1 MKKNL
6 WKLRLKT
13 VFIVLLIMFT
23 GSYFT
28 CIAASGNSTPAQ
40 QQGKVIT
47 GTITTSEGE
56 KLPGVNVV
64 IKGTTIG
71 TVTDIDGNFS
81 LAVPEENLSGELQV
95 SYVGY
100 LTETLDIGGQTE
112 FNVTLIPDLQQLEEI
127 VVIGYGVQ
135 KKSDLTGA
143 VASISGEKLVEVPS
157 IGVDQA
163 LQGRAAGVN
172 VISNTGMPGGSISIQ
187 IRGIS
192 SINGN
197 QPLVIVDGVP
207 VSIDGNSDRA
217 DAGYNGVNNL
227 FGSLNPND
235 VESIEVLK
243 DASSAAIYGSSGGNG
258 VILITTKKGKAGKIT
273 SNFNFYRGWQKPW
286 KKIDVCN
293 SQEYAQIMNWIAI
306 IKNPDDPDY
315 FSLQPDTLPNYD
327 WQDIMFRTAV
337 MDNYDFSISGG
348 NDVSTYRL
356 STSYITQEGILNNS
370 DYKRLTVRINSDH
383 KLSNRINIGEDVNFA
398 YSKTNG
404 FDEWVYTQ
412 EYNTPMA
419 NILPMYPYLAPY
431 DENGVWTKPPVGS
444 NPKVAEDVL
453 HEQRYRYNL
462 AANTYAEISPLKG
475 LTFTSRVHGGLN
487 FGLDD
492 IFKPVYDHVPTD
504 KREVNSVENTVTR
517 HLEWSW
523 QNYGT
528 YNLSFLSNHNIT
540 LMAGMESGYGKN
552 IDITGTREGLIN
564 ETPEMRYFNAS
575 LNDTS
580 LNQLIEGG
588 GDESSR
594 YAYFGRINYDY
605 KGKYLLTAN
614 FRRDG
619 SSRFGP
625 GNRYGNFPSFSVGWK
640 FSEEEFLR
648 NLPFLSFGKL
658 RFGWGSTG
666 ANAPGLYA
674 YYARVNST
682 LSAFNY
688 IFDRSTLLTGA
699 APVQMPNR
707 EIRWETMI
715 MTNFGIDLGFFD
727 NKLNFTADYF
737 IKTSKDMLIYQPQP
751 ALSGIYQYEAD
762 LPQLGGDARPII
774 NIGSIENRGLE
785 LTVGYKKM
793 SGSLRQSADFNITF
807 VKNKVLDLKGD
818 SLIYGDVGV
827 NLHDI
832 TITKEGY
839 PMGQFYGY
847 VTDGIFSEEDAAID
861 SRGRIYIWNQP
872 FTINSVGDTIR
883 AQRNAA
889 PGDIRY
895 KDLNNDSL
903 INTGDRTIIG
913 SPIPKFVLGFS
924 YNVEYKGFDLNLFLQ
939 GSFGNKIFNGTK
951 NWLYNQDVGGN
962 RSPDLLDQYR
972 SPVYDSEG
980 NLVDAGN
987 TNTTMFRLD
996 PRGGNGNLTK
1006 PSDVFLEDGS
1016 YLRLK
1021 NVQLGYT
1028 LPAKLTQHVGI
1039 EALRIYV
1046 GAKNLFTITKY
1057 TGFDP
1062 EIGMNIAT
1070 PEQQR
1075 NLLMGTDK
1083 GATYPQPRMYLT
1095 GINVTF

>member
-1 MKKNL
+1 M
-6 WKLRLKT
+6 
-13 VFIVLLIMFT
+13 VLVSMFA

-28 CIAASGNSTPAQ
+28 CINATDNSTVAQ
-40 QQGKVIT
+40 QPGKVIT
-47 GTITTSEGE
+47 GTVVAAEGE
-56 KLPGVNVV
+56 KLPGVNII

-71 TVTDIDGNFS
+71 TITDVDGNYS
-81 LAVPEENLSGELQV
+81 LVVPEEHLSGELQV
-95 SYVGY
+95 SYIGY
-100 LTETLDIGGQTE
+100 LTETYKIAGQTAI
-112 FNVTLIPDLQQLEEI
+112 NVTMVPDLQQLEEI

-143 VASISGEKLVEVPS
+143 VASVSGDKLMEVPVT
-157 IGVDQA
+157 GVDQA

-207 VSIDGNSDRA
+207 VSIDGNSDRS
-217 DAGYNGVNNL
+217 DASYSGVSAL
-227 FGSLNPND
+227 FGALNPND

-243 DASSAAIYGSSGGNG
+243 DASSAAIYGASGGNG
-258 VILITTKKGKAGKIT
+258 VILITTKKGRAGKISST
-273 SNFNFYRGWQKPW
+273 FNFYRGWQQPW

-306 IKNPDDPDY
+306 SKNPNNPDY
-315 FSLQPDTLPNYD
+315 FSTQPDTLPDYD
-327 WQDIMFRTAV
+327 WQDIMFHTAV

-348 NDVSTYRL
+348 NDISTYRL
-356 STSYITQEGILNNS
+356 STSYTTQEGILRNS
-370 DYKRLTVRINSDH
+370 DYNRFTVRINSDH
-383 KLSNRINIGEDVNFA
+383 KLSSRINIGEDINFA
-398 YSKTNG
+398 DSKTNG
-404 FDEWVYTQ
+404 YDEWVYTQ
-412 EYNTPMA
+412 EYNTPMR

-453 HEQRYRYNL
+453 HEQRYHYILGGN
-462 AANTYAEISPLKG
+462 AYAEISPLKG
-475 LTFTSRVHGGLN
+475 LTFTSRFHGGLN
-487 FGLDD
+487 FEIDD

-504 KREVNSVENTVTR
+504 KNEVNSVEKTMKR

-523 QNYGT
+523 QNYAT
-528 YNLSFLSNHNIT
+528 YNLNLLTDHNIT
-540 LMAGMESGYGKN
+540 VMAGMESGYGKN
-552 IDITGTREGLIN
+552 IEMTGKREGLIN
-564 ETPEMRYFNAS
+564 ESPEMRYFNAS

-580 LNQLIEGG
+580 LNQLVEGG

-594 YAYFGRINYDY
+594 YAYFGRLNYDY
-605 KGKYLLTAN
+605 KGRYLLTAN

-625 GNRYGNFPSFSVGWK
+625 GYRYGNFPSFSAGWK
-640 FSEEEFLR
+640 FSEEEFAR
-648 NLPFLSFGKL
+648 NIPYLSFGKL

-688 IFDRSTLLTGA
+688 IYDRSTLSTGA

-707 EIRWETMI
+707 EIRWETMK
-715 MTNFGIDLGFFD
+715 MSNFGIDLGFFD

-737 IKTSKDMLIYQPQP
+737 IKTSKDMLLYQPQP
-751 ALSGIYQYEAD
+751 SLSGIYQFASDVY
-762 LPQLGGDARPII
+762 QLGGDARPIV
-774 NIGSIENRGLE
+774 NVGSIENRGLE
-785 LTVGYKKM
+785 LSLGYKKM

-818 SLIYGDVGV
+818 SLMYGSVGV
-827 NLHDI
+827 NLSPI

-839 PMGQFYGY
+839 PMCQFYGFK
-847 VTDGIFSEEDAAID
+847 TDGIFTEEDAAVD
-861 SRGRIYIWNQP
+861 ERGNVYIWNQP
-872 FTINSVGDTIR
+872 YTININGDTVY
-883 AQRNAA
+883 AQRRAM
-889 PGDIRY
+889 PGDLRFV
-895 KDLNNDSL
+895 DVNNDST
-903 INTGDRTIIG
+903 INNGDRTIIG
-913 SPIPKFVLGFS
+913 SPLPKFTLGFS
-924 YNVEYKGFDLNLFLQ
+924 YNIEYKGFDMNLFFQ
-939 GSFGNKIFNGTK
+939 GCFGNKIFNGTK

-962 RSPDLLDQYR
+962 RSTDLLDQYR
-972 SPVYDSEG
+972 SPVYDDEG

-996 PRGGNGNLTK
+996 PKGNNGNLTRV
-1006 PSDVFLEDGS
+1006 SDIYLENGS

-1021 NVQLGYT
+1021 NIQIGYT
-1028 LPAKLTQHVGI
+1028 LPAKITQHVGI
-1039 EALRIYV
+1039 ESFRIYV

-1062 EIGMNIAT
+1062 EIGPNVAA
-1070 PEQQR
+1070 PETQR

-1083 GATYPQPRMYLT
+1083 GATYPQTRMYLT
-1095 GINVTF
+1095 GINMTF